1 MIIINKRELRSSLNI
16 VASCLTYTYV
26 HEFGLRIKIQ
36 SKESNFFLI
45 MVQLKVQSANGI
57 RRALVNSD

>member
-36 SKESNFFLI
+36 SKESNFFFD
-45 MVQLKVQSANGI
+45 NGAAKGPE
-57 RRALVNSD
+57 RQRHTQGSSK